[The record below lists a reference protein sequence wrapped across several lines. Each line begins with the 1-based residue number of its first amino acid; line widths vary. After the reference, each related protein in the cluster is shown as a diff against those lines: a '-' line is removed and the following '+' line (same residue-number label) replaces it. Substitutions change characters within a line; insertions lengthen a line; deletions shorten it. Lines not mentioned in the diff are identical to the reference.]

1 MVRYNKQIFPSKYYQ
16 EEYEVESV
24 NDEHVT
30 DGVLKCKVKWTG
42 YEEQTWEPSY
52 RIKHTDAYRKFK
64 MQTDPLFKNVDK
76 VAKRR
81 KRKIFYEVQD
91 IIARR
96 VHEDVIQY
104 FVLWKGYP
112 QEQGTWEPIPHL
124 TNCQEILDN
133 FRRKLL
139 VRCFEYF
146 RNSPI
151 QNSSISATQQSQQQ
165 QQQQ

>member
-1 MVRYNKQIFPSKYYQ
+1 MVRYIKQISPSKYYQ
-16 EEYEVESV
+16 QEYEVESV
-24 NDEHVT
+24 HDEHVI
-30 DGVLKCKVKWTG
+30 DRVLKCKVKWVG

-52 RIKHTDAYRKFK
+52 RIKHTDAYRNFK

-81 KRKIFYEVQD
+81 KRKIFYQVQD

-96 VHEDVIQY
+96 VHEGVIQY

-112 QEQGTWEPIPHL
+112 REQGTWEPLSHL

-139 VRCFEYF
+139 ARCFEYF
-146 RNSPI
+146 KNPPTQNSPF
-151 QNSSISATQQSQQQ
+151 SATQQQKQQRQ
-165 QQQQ
+165 